1 MELENE
7 VSLVIS
13 ELVSTSLPLALLRPL
28 IKDIIAILNSPAA
41 SGEGVSMILKKYRG
55 LADIGQENLPKWQK
69 LENVLRL
76 IAGSSSSEEAL
87 AYVRFVRT
95 VLDEAPQ
102 RSPFN
107 GPAPPL
113 SFNSLEKHD
122 SIMTPVK
129 NTLAYAESF
138 ENIDRYSDRRSILSS
153 AYRGNLRE
161 TKNTTSLASLSN
173 PYYSG
178 VPSEEEILKSVPYT
192 LLATTSH
199 LFKFDKGSVHIPD
212 NVPNGESGILHMLF
226 EVALLYQ
233 YLQKRVEDYKA
244 SGTLSPLKTAFIA
257 HINTQLHHYMSTV
270 NTLSKNPQIQS
281 LRALYIEIHHFIFEF
296 RIYHNFITN
305 LQSLRGD
312 QVLSQM
318 HNLKNHGDV
327 LVKEISTSAHQSLA
341 TLYYEYVIN
350 WLTRGQLEARQE
362 FFVEV
367 APSSQ
372 HNATA
377 LQYSAEKVPSFLP
390 KLTADEIFMIGKT
403 RVFLEKDCK
412 EIQWVNDSSQ
422 KFSSIYRSLN
432 GEGSTEF
439 QSVVHSHYVEVIS
452 FCRKVLEEKYAFS
465 GVLGLLKNVLL
476 MGKGD
481 FIDQMI
487 QNSSEFLQ
495 EPSVSLPSYKLT
507 RCLQESIKK
516 SSLKK
521 FLQKPYLNSI
531 VNGIDARVLEMGS
544 GSIGWDVFTLDYLP
558 AKPLTVVLD
567 FNHNGGRKEY
577 LRLFNFLW
585 RIKKNNFFF
594 QEQWLR
600 NNSLMRD
607 FKRLRRNQPLV
618 RDVMKKMDKINALKH
633 NVQHFNRK
641 IEAYCFQSIIDK
653 NFRNLQKKLSMEKPG
668 SGTQVNVT
676 VLKSGLKVASGI
688 LRPQSQLLHQLGVKR
703 GSSSCHNMQ
712 YTIDELKEMHDH
724 YLQAM
729 LGHELLDSSNK
740 HKKLGTFTNQH
751 YPSSLIVILG
761 EIFEFILQ
769 YSELNELVHE
779 LLIQL
784 SLQSEDGI
792 SALLSRLNELLGK
805 VVSRYRWIQKTCYYF
820 IKDLKADGDTELF
833 SVSRILR

>member
-7 VSLVIS
+7 ISLVTS
-13 ELVSTSLPLALLRPL
+13 EMVSASLPSALLRPL
-28 IKDIIAILNSPAA
+28 INDIIATINSPAA
-41 SGEGVSMILKKYRG
+41 SGEGISMVLKKFKE
-55 LADIGQENLPKWQK
+55 LTDISHEQLPKWQK

-76 IAGSSSSEEAL
+76 IASSSSSEEAL
-87 AYVRFVRT
+87 AYVRLVRT
-95 VLDEAPQ
+95 VMDDALQ

-107 GPAPPL
+107 APEPPL

-129 NTLAYAESF
+129 NSLAYAESF

-153 AYRGNLRE
+153 AYRGHLRE
-161 TKNTTSLASLSN
+161 TKNTASLASLSD

-178 VPSEEEILKSVPYT
+178 IPSEEEMLKSVPYT

-199 LFKFDKGSVHIPD
+199 LFKFDKGSVRIPE

-233 YLQKRVEDYKA
+233 FLRKRIEDYKA
-244 SGTLSPLKTAFIA
+244 SGTLSPLKTAFLA
-257 HINTQLHHYMSTV
+257 HINTQLHHYMGTV

-281 LRALYIEIHHFIFEF
+281 LRALYIELYHFIFEF
-296 RIYHNFITN
+296 RIYHGFIADF
-305 LQSLRGD
+305 QSLRGD
-312 QVLSQM
+312 QLLSKM
-318 HNLKNHGDV
+318 HSLKNHGDI
-327 LVKEISTSAHQSLA
+327 LVKEISTSAHRSLA
-341 TLYYEYVIN
+341 SLYYEYVIN
-350 WLTRGQLEARQE
+350 WLTRGQLEAHQE
-362 FFVEV
+362 FFVE
-367 APSSQ
+367 AAFPSQ
-372 HNATA
+372 HNVATVR
-377 LQYSAEKVPSFLP
+377 YSAEKVPSSIP
-390 KLTADEIFMIGKT
+390 RITADEIFMIGKT
-403 RVFLEKDCK
+403 RVFLERDCR

-422 KFSSIYRSLN
+422 KYSSIYRSLT
-432 GEGSTEF
+432 GEDSVEF
-439 QSVVHSHYVEVIS
+439 QSIVHSHYIEVIS
-452 FCRKVLEEKYAFS
+452 FCRKVLEEKYNFS
-465 GVLGLLKNVLL
+465 GVLELLKNVLL

-487 QNSSEFLQ
+487 ENSSEFLK

-507 RCLQESIKK
+507 RCLQESIKQ
-516 SSLKK
+516 SSLRK
-521 FLQKPYLNSI
+521 FLEKPYLNPI
-531 VNGIDARVLEMGS
+531 VNGIDARVLEMGR
-544 GSIGWDVFTLDYLP
+544 GSVGWDVFTLDYLP
-558 AKPLTVVLD
+558 AKPLTFVLD
-567 FNHNGGRKEY
+567 FNHSGGRKEY

-633 NVQHFNRK
+633 NVQHFNKK
-641 IEAYCFQSIIDK
+641 IEAYCFQSIIDR
-653 NFRNLQKKLSMEKPG
+653 NFRNIQKKLSMEKPG
-668 SGTQVNVT
+668 SGTQVNIT
-676 VLKSGLKVASGI
+676 TLKSGLKVANGI
-688 LRPQSQLLHQLGVKR
+688 LRPKSQLLQQLGDKS
-703 GSSSCHNMQ
+703 GNNTCHNTQ
-712 YTIDELKEMHDH
+712 YTIDELKMMHDD
-724 YLQAM
+724 YLQEM
-729 LGHELLDSSNK
+729 LDHELLDSSNK
-740 HKKLGTFTNQH
+740 HKKLGALTNQH

-761 EIFEFILQ
+761 EIFEFVLQ
-769 YSELNELVHE
+769 YSELNKLVHE

-792 SALLSRLNELLGK
+792 SALLSQLNELLGR

-833 SVSRILR
+833 NVSRILR